1 MSSLLVTGETQ
12 DKNTPGKD
20 PGASKDNEGKKAGE
34 TQDKNTPGKDPGA
47 SKDNEDKKAGETQDK
62 NTPGKDPGASKDNE
76 GKKAGETQDKNTPGK
91 DPGAS
96 KDNEGKKAGETQDKN
111 TPGKDPDE
119 SKHKKTE
126 KGEKTNKE
134 RGNEN
139 LYNSSGVKEE
149 ENSHFFAYLVTG
161 AVLVAVL
168 YITVHNKRK
177 IIAFVLEGKKSRSTQ
192 RHKSTNYQKLEQ
204 HI

>member
-1 MSSLLVTGETQ
+1 MSCLLVTDT
-12 DKNTPGKD
+12 
-20 PGASKDNEGKKAGE
+20 AGV

-47 SKDNEDKKAGETQDK
+47 SKDNEDKKAGVTQDE
-62 NTPGKDPGASKDNE
+62 NTPGKDSSASKDNE
-76 GKKAGETQDKNTPGK
+76 DKKAGVTQD
-91 DPGAS
+91 
-96 KDNEGKKAGETQDKN
+96 EN

-119 SKHKKTE
+119 SKDKKTE
-126 KGEKTNKE
+126 KGEKTNEE

-139 LYNSSGVKEE
+139 LYNPSGVKEEE

-168 YITVHNKRK
+168 YITIHNKRK